1 MMDCFNNVIAVY
13 MRAKRW
19 QKARDAAS
27 VALGEDSK
35 NPKTLLRYAKSHV
48 MDPQLSLTEKDAAL
62 QRAEKYIVYK
72 DNEEAELRKLRAQWK
87 KKQVATGESGS

>member
-1 MMDCFNNVIAVY
+1 MAGS
-13 MRAKRW
+13 AT
-19 QKARDAAS
+19 S
-27 VALGEDSK
+27 SGT
-35 NPKTLLRYAKSHV
+35 PV
-48 MDPQLSLTEKDAAL
+48 MTVFAAL